1 MSTPAEL
8 SRKRYA
14 EDPEYRARK
23 LASNR
28 KWEKS
33 HPEQVNEG
41 KRRNRNPTLC
51 EKDRVR
57 SANFHRKVKY
67 GLSPEDFER
76 LLTRQNGVCAICKV
90 RPAEMLHVDHCHATN
105 KVRGLL
111 CRYCNIGLGG
121 FRDNPCYMLE
131 GIAYLAEARGL
142 FVVAGLIR
150 WFVRRLGPRIERAFG
165 CRPDPPPAS

>member
-33 HPEQVNEG
+33 HPEQVNEL
-41 KRRNRNPTLC
+41 KRRNR
-51 EKDRVR
+51 
-57 SANFHRKVKY
+57 Y
-67 GLSPEDFER
+67 GLSPGDFKR

-165 CRPDPPPAS
+165 WRPDSPPGS

>member
-1 MSTPAEL
+1 VSTRAEL
-8 SRKRYA
+8 SKKRYA
-14 EDPEYRARK
+14 EDPEYRAKK
-23 LASNR
+23 LASRR
-28 KWEKS
+28 KWAKS
-33 HPEQVNEG
+33 HPEQVIEG
-41 KRRNRNPTLC
+41 KRRNR
-51 EKDRVR
+51 
-57 SANFHRKVKY
+57 Y
-67 GLSPEDFER
+67 GLSPGDFER
-76 LLTRQNGVCAICKV
+76 LLARQNGACAICKV
-90 RPAEMLHVDHCHATN
+90 RPAETLHVDHCHATN

-142 FVVAGLIR
+142 FVVAGIVR